1 MNVTEII
8 PYAVMDRFPSHRE
21 IIKQLFR
28 KDKTFLSLC
37 TDYQKCRKALHYWDN
52 SDLREAPQ
60 RREEY
65 KELLSELENEI
76 LLILNN
82 ANNNANNNGT
92 GEAHKN

>member
-1 MNVTEII
+1 MKVTEIN
-8 PYAVMDRFPSHRE
+8 PYALFERFPSHRE

-65 KELLSELENEI
+65 ETLLSELESEI
-76 LLILNN
+76 LLIVNSV
-82 ANNNANNNGT
+82 NNNDA
-92 GEAHKN
+92 GEPHKH